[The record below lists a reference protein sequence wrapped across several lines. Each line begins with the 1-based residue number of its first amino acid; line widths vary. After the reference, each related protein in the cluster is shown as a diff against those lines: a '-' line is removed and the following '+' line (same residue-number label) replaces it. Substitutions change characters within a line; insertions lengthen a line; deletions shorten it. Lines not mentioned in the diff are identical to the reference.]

1 MSKKFVKILT
11 DITGSETTTKRLLL
25 NCYHNIVKDSFMI
38 EEIDADI
45 RLFMSWLKNRG
56 IRVYGLEDKL
66 RKIDTSKIS
75 VNKVLDQIDEILDNN
90 LNNSVNLRIEFNVLK
105 LLEWMDK
112 YQGINTNRAKTEVL
126 NYLNNTDDSEDDIFD
141 NLNQI
146 FYSNFPQD
154 YDYYEKRLNNVQK
167 RKAEMRYKQW
177 SVPKFKIVDKYK
189 VVTNNIKKPNI
200 IEYRRRTIIQG
211 NSDEAEKLRKTDQI
225 AQGGLDTTL
234 RNDYNNLDS
243 ITAQLG
249 DEEDEWKVK
258 NYWKDSVYEH
268 LKGSKPSTLNRNSLY
283 IYTVYLTL
291 NKPFKSVL
299 EAFKNTGLKTT
310 NKAVKKNG
318 YAISQFNIM
327 MGRGYGIKYKQKL
340 NKFLNP
346 KLDIDPLISYLEDKG
361 VSERIINSITI
372 RVNRKMQKEDKIN
385 KKLRVEIIWEVMK
398 PMNSELK
405 KFGIPTVSRSLIN
418 SIFD

>member
-11 DITGSETTTKRLLL
+11 DITGSELTTKRLLL
-25 NCYHNIVKDSFMI
+25 NCYHNVVKDSFMI
-38 EEIDADI
+38 EEIDEDI
-45 RLFMSWLKNRG
+45 RLFLSWLKTRG

-75 VNKVLDQIDEILDNN
+75 VNKVLDEIDEILENN
-90 LNNSVNLRIEFNVLK
+90 LENSINLRIEFNVLK
-105 LLEWMDK
+105 LLEWMNK
-112 YQGINTNRAKTEVL
+112 QQGINTNRAKSEVL
-126 NYLNNTDDSEDDIFD
+126 NYINNTNDSEEELFDKLNEIFD
-141 NLNQI
+141 
-146 FYSNFPQD
+146 SNFPQN

-167 RKAEMRYKQW
+167 RKAEMKFKRW

-189 VVTNNIKKPNI
+189 VVTNNIKTPNI

-211 NSDEAEKLRKTDQI
+211 DSAEAEKLRKTDQI
-225 AQGGLDTTL
+225 AQGGLETTL
-234 RNDYNNLDS
+234 KNDYNNLDS
-243 ITAQLG
+243 ITTQLG

-283 IYTVYLTL
+283 IYTVYLVL

-310 NKAVKKNG
+310 SKSIKKNG

-327 MGRGYGIKYKQKL
+327 MGRGYGTRYKTKL
-340 NKFLNP
+340 TRFLNP
-346 KLDIDPLISYLEDKG
+346 KLDIDPLIAYLENKG
-361 VSERIINSITI
+361 VSERLINSITT
-372 RVNRKMQKEDKIN
+372 RVNRKMQKEDKVN
-385 KKLRVEIIWEVMK
+385 KKLRVEIIWEIMK

-405 KFGIPTVSRSLIN
+405 KFGIPTISRSLIN
-418 SIFD
+418 SMFE